1 MAKKYIYSIRGGNAK
16 MTDINLEP
24 ILDIY
29 GPQFG
34 EMIWHSLHLDDSI
47 VKISSEYANRMLD
60 LIHKYELMPVDRP
73 IRILEIG
80 AYAHFGVPMV
90 CSMLNVTAH
99 GWVHDV
105 SPTSLRLGAAEAT
118 KLGFPSATLVAGDF
132 HDLPFNTGYFDLVF
146 CASSIH
152 HTFRPWRVLSEMMR
166 VVRPG
171 GVVRVE
177 NEPVGR
183 QFCFYQFRGNRTESR
198 TEFEKQIE
206 QVGLMWTVSSP
217 FPGSRPEALFG
228 MIENDRIPLST
239 YIDTLSEVG
248 NIDVLE
254 IIPQVAEFDR
264 LILDLT
270 PDCSLSEKIYNELA
284 PRLVELKK
292 HINESDKLLG
302 FDLPST
308 DRVWLLSYQIAER
321 LRSLESTDGDVRT
334 RGMADL
340 FGATLRA
347 TVVKFGNGQYGAE
360 KPLVREL
367 PLQRE
372 VLVDLPQLQGINLEL
387 TNDLLPEIES
397 GSREVV
403 EAIYPSSDWI
413 YFDEPNGLHTLLNKG
428 DTGHIPLP
436 LVSRECLMLVR
447 FYAVAEN
454 NCAPYVVRFMDTAD
468 NVLSEHVICQSESC
482 LGRFLIPSMCD
493 AVTMKLSD
501 LDGGCTQDFH
511 CFIHLAVARLV
522 PITSA

>member
-1 MAKKYIYSIRGGNAK
+1 MIKLDLDSILN
-16 MTDINLEP
+16 T
-24 ILDIY
+24 Y
-29 GPQFG
+29 GPQLG
-34 EMIWHSLHLDDSI
+34 EMIWHSVHLDDSI
-47 VKISSEYANRMLD
+47 AKISSEYANRMLD
-60 LIHKYELMPVDRP
+60 LIHKYELMPVERS

-80 AYAHFGVPMV
+80 AYAHFGVSMV
-90 CSMLNVTAH
+90 CSMVNGTAH

-132 HDLPFNTGYFDLVF
+132 HDLPFSTGFFDLVF

-183 QFCFYQFRGNRTESR
+183 QFCFYQFRGNRTENY
-198 TEFEKQIE
+198 TKFEEEVE
-206 QVGLMWTVSSP
+206 QSGLTWTISSP

-228 MIENDRIPLST
+228 MIENDRIPLSI
-239 YIDTLSEVG
+239 YIDTLSEMG
-248 NIDVLE
+248 RIDVLE

-270 PDCSLSEKIYNELA
+270 LDCSLSEKIYNELA
-284 PRLVELKK
+284 PRLAELKK

-321 LRSLESTDGDVRT
+321 LRSLESITSDVRT

-347 TVVKFGNGQYGAE
+347 TTIKLGDEKFE
-360 KPLVREL
+360 VETPFVRDL
-367 PLQRE
+367 PLQQG
-372 VLVDLPQLQGINLEL
+372 VLVDLPQLPNIRFEL
-387 TNDLLPEIES
+387 NEALLPEIES
-397 GSREVV
+397 GSRETV
-403 EAIYPSSDWI
+403 EAIYSSRDWI
-413 YFDEPNGLHTLLNKG
+413 YFEEENGLYSLLNQG
-428 DTGHIPLP
+428 DTGCISLP
-436 LVSRECLMLVR
+436 SVSSQCMMLVR
-447 FYAVAEN
+447 FYAVAGKDIS
-454 NCAPYVVRFMDTAD
+454 PYVVRFLDAAD
-468 NVLSEHVICQSESC
+468 NILSEHIICQSESR
-482 LGRFLIPSMCD
+482 LGRFLVPSLCD
-493 AVTMKLSD
+493 SVIMKLSD
-501 LDGGCTQDFH
+501 LDGGYARDFH

-522 PITSA
+522 PITSV